1 MRCSQ
6 GVTFENN
13 NAISFFFLFSAMQVT
28 ELIPILVRFL
38 SMSEGT
44 LVRCK
49 KMLEVFVLEDVAA
62 AAVFCG
68 VY

>member
-1 MRCSQ
+1 MKIITQ
-6 GVTFENN
+6 LV
-13 NAISFFFLFSAMQVT
+13 FFFLFSAMQVT

-49 KMLEVFVLEDVAA
+49 EMLEVFVLEDVAA

>member
-13 NAISFFFLFSAMQVT
+13 NTISFFFLFSAMQVT

-38 SMSEGT
+38 SMSEDT

-49 KMLEVFVLEDVAA
+49 EMLEVFVLEDVSAA
-62 AAVFCG
+62 AIFCG